1 MKTSAFRHYNLNQA
15 NRHQM
20 EVKSFLGVDYS
31 TQKFLISDGHAID
44 LKNYIYKDG
53 VMQKRNGIEQIALVR
68 DFSYIPADFDEPS
81 KPLVDEIHSN
91 ENEKTING
99 MWKFVAEDGKEHI
112 AAHIGKLMYEITNID
127 NDFIEVSPIT
137 VGTAIV
143 EGEKHYLAF
152 EFEDYK
158 SFAIVGGNK
167 LWFLGG
173 NKYMCLRFVKATE
186 TTSKSMFFA
195 LEDSDFTPIPTT
207 SISITYKNS
216 IVNRR
221 TSLDSVNLL
230 TKWRK
235 NQLISG
241 TTKQED
247 EKTKTTFYE
256 YTLDAPLIVKDRK
269 DMASIE
275 VTIEEQG
282 DIE

>member
-68 DFSYIPADFDEPS
+68 DFSYIPADFDETS

-173 NKYMCLRFVKATE
+173 TKYMCLRFVKATE

>member
-68 DFSYIPADFDEPS
+68 DFSYIPADFDETS